1 MQDVNM
7 QDVNMMATIIVAI
20 IFLISLA
27 MLVTGIRLRMKH
39 NRKQAIYTVKVNEA
53 LGNIGGRK

>member
-1 MQDVNM
+1 MQDVNTL
-7 QDVNMMATIIVAI
+7 ATIIVAI